1 MIEYKNT
8 NLTPEEARND
18 YLNEIVGILFIAQSH
33 IENGVF
39 DAEGFHKDIRNA
51 LEEVGREKAVC
62 SFEEIYADSP
72 ELIEAQ
78 PPIFLA
84 GTRAISEEF
93 SALFQRGLLTE
104 VDIKSFKERL
114 ERLRAYPETKVSLN
128 EFMEIM
134 APEVAATTY
143 VNEMSAL
150 YSVAKAMVEQRK
162 KVRQLGVDE
171 HILDFFEG
179 FDDRL
184 IVPFS
189 ERFQDEPEVF
199 KTMPPEFVQA
209 FDDLAEELNLHFRE
223 GTLTEDIVV
232 QIFERMEA
240 VKKRLIERL

>member
-1 MIEYKNT
+1 MMFEYKNT
-8 NLTPEEARND
+8 DLTPERARAE
-18 YLNEIVGILFIAQSH
+18 YLHEIGGILFIAQSH
-33 IENGVF
+33 IENGVL
-39 DAEGFHKDIRNA
+39 DAEGFHEDIRNI
-51 LEEVGREKAVC
+51 LEELGREQAVC
-62 SFEEIYADSP
+62 SFEEFYADSP

-78 PPIFLA
+78 PPAFLA
-84 GTRAISEEF
+84 ATRAISEEF
-93 SALFQRGLLTE
+93 SALFQQGLLTE
-104 VDIKSFKERL
+104 VDVKRLKERL
-114 ERLRAYPETKVSLN
+114 EQLSMDK
-128 EFMEIM
+128 FIEIM

-143 VNEMSAL
+143 VNEMSAF

-179 FDDRL
+179 LDDRL
-184 IVPFS
+184 IMPFS

-199 KTMPPEFVQA
+199 KTMPPEFIQA

-240 VKKRLIERL
+240 VKKRLMDRS